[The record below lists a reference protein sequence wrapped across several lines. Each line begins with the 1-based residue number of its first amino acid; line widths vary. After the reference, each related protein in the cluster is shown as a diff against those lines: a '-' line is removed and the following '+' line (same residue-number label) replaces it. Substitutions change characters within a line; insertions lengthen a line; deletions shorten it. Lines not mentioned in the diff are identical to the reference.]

1 MRGERPGRSRWELP
15 GFTGR
20 DGGLLAYAF
29 AATLLCVAGS
39 LMAGLMAEGAAGAQ
53 ADRSAG
59 HGDRAAAAI
68 GSVPAPHLVQVR
80 SGPLHVPAPSSW
92 SSRPTRFPMT
102 ASYRAP
108 TGPSSTSS
116 RTAGA
121 ATARGAATSIGRTR
135 PT

>member
-1 MRGERPGRSRWELP
+1 
-15 GFTGR
+15 
-20 DGGLLAYAF
+20 LLAYAV

-80 SGPLHVPAPSSW
+80 SGPLPRARSKLVEFETAPFPYDGLVPRTN
-92 SSRPTRFPMT
+92 RPFLDVVENGRQQVVEGTEPGAYDTTVGFLRT
-102 ASYRAP
+102 VASNL
-108 TGPSSTSS
+108 GW
-116 RTAGA
+116 
-121 ATARGAATSIGRTR
+121 R
-135 PT
+135 P